1 MSDLIDLDPVR
12 RFVRMRT
19 EIEQLTAQL
28 QQLKEERD
36 SLGDAL
42 AMRFSDVGI
51 SGLPLE
57 VDGVG
62 YSVHI
67 ARPVTVYKRS
77 GVDTATLAVALRDCG
92 LDEIVKE
99 TVNQQS
105 LQSRVKEMLANEE
118 KVPQSLLDLL
128 DVRESVEL
136 RATRSSR
143 SDSLS
148 SQAARNL

>member
-1 MSDLIDLDPVR
+1 MNDMIDLDPVR

-19 EIEQLTAQL
+19 EIDQLTARL

-42 AMRFSDVGI
+42 ATRFCDVGI

-67 ARPVTVYKRS
+67 VMPVTVYKRS

-92 LDEIVKE
+92 LHDIVKE

-143 SDSLS
+143 SESLS